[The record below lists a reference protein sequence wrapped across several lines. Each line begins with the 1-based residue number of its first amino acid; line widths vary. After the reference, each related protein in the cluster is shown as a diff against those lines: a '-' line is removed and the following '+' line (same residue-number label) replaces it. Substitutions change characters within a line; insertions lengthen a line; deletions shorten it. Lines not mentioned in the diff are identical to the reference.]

1 MDGRSGSDIGMW
13 RRIKPIRSPNSSDI
27 AVIGT
32 IRKRTK
38 VRGHIDASVT
48 QRGTMHTAALPAYL
62 GYFVLAILTH
72 GDFMSGNRSVGYD
85 PTPLYHKMPCRGCVS
100 SFGLELIG

>member
-1 MDGRSGSDIGMW
+1 MMDGRSGSDIGMW

-48 QRGTMHTAALPAYL
+48 QRE
-62 GYFVLAILTH
+62 VLQH
-72 GDFMSGNRSVGYD
+72 
-85 PTPLYHKMPCRGCVS
+85 LYNEESR
-100 SFGLELIG
+100 I

>member
-48 QRGTMHTAALPAYL
+48 QRGTTAALPAYL
-62 GYFVLAILTH
+62 GYLLIAIPTH
-72 GDFMSGNRSVGYD
+72 
-85 PTPLYHKMPCRGCVS
+85 
-100 SFGLELIG
+100 

>member
-48 QRGTMHTAALPAYL
+48 QRGTTAALPRTL
-62 GYFVLAILTH
+62 DICLL
-72 GDFMSGNRSVGYD
+72 RS
-85 PTPLYHKMPCRGCVS
+85 PLIDHYEWKPPALLLYITKCRAETVFRVS
-100 SFGLELIG
+100 A